1 MVYSETSFY
10 KRNEET
16 GCQRG
21 KRLPEV
27 TFNESTAESSF
38 YLSILTEHV
47 GRSAG
52 RVGQSSDMDN
62 SNPDLA
68 YQLFLFAS
76 GTHNPSFGRWCL
88 LIITS
93 WSTSS

>member
-16 GCQRG
+16 GYQRG

-27 TFNESTAESSF
+27 TFNESIAESSF

-47 GRSAG
+47 GR
-52 RVGQSSDMDN
+52 
-62 SNPDLA
+62 
-68 YQLFLFAS
+68 
-76 GTHNPSFGRWCL
+76 
-88 LIITS
+88 
-93 WSTSS
+93 